1 MIKSRFSIYKVKIVC
16 TLRNKT
22 FSNDNGLRHRT
33 KYPCGFTCLTFF
45 VLIGLALPTFSTI
58 VSNGTKWNQKLVQ
71 YVIDAVES
79 IHRGNAGHEFRSQAF
94 AAQ

>member
-1 MIKSRFSIYKVKIVC
+1 MRKVYDIEQKSLADSPVWLI
-16 TLRNKT
+16 
-22 FSNDNGLRHRT
+22 
-33 KYPCGFTCLTFF
+33 

-58 VSNGTKWNQKLVQ
+58 GSNGTKWNQKLVQ

>member
-1 MIKSRFSIYKVKIVC
+1 MRKVYDIEQKSLADSPVWLFCS
-16 TLRNKT
+16 
-22 FSNDNGLRHRT
+22 HRT
-33 KYPCGFTCLTFF
+33 RSANFF
-45 VLIGLALPTFSTI
+45 HDWFQ
-58 VSNGTKWNQKLVQ
+58 WNQKLVQ